1 MEFIMKKNVCF
12 YIFLT
17 LILFLTVKSGY
28 SDGLLESLPVFKNFK
43 SGRVSSYDRT
53 GLNHDF
59 LSDITTGTVTLADI
73 EGPGAITHIWVTIAS
88 REKYHLRKLVLRM
101 YWDGETSPSVESP
114 IGDFFG
120 LGHGRYYHYQSKP
133 ISIGT
138 QNGMN
143 CFWFMPFEKSARVT
157 LTNEG
162 DLPIKC
168 FYYYID
174 YRTYDKGD
182 AGVLER
188 MANMGKFH
196 AQYNQEMPTYIS
208 KDYQILTAVGRGHYV
223 GCNLSVELNQPGWW
237 GEGDDKIY
245 VDGDTSPT
253 LNGTGSEDYFC
264 GAWGYGDPFY
274 SLYFGCPL
282 RGKGSPGALWNVY
295 RYHLEDPIP
304 FTRSINV
311 TIEAL
316 HGGAKTDPGNNYS
329 SVAYWYQSEP
339 HAPFA
344 PLPPVNER
352 LPRGR
357 GETILEVAGAI
368 EAEDLPLLSK
378 TKDDICKTQ
387 DMTSFADL
395 WSKDK
400 QLWFIGEKAG
410 DNFILGFDIAEK
422 GEYYVVGYFTKA
434 NDYGCF
440 DVYLDGKRINKFTLD
455 GYNKRV
461 INSREIKL
469 GRAWLSKGRH
479 RLKFVLTGKN
489 ESSKG
494 FMIGMDC
501 LVFVKVEKEDKT
513 LIVDN
518 RDVASYF
525 TTEGDWNVGS
535 GGEDYADNVHWARKG
550 DGSAKAFW
558 RPEFPQS
565 GKYAVYIWYGA
576 DPVNDHASNAPFIIK
591 HRYGAASFTVNLK
604 TDFGKWNQLG
614 AFYFK
619 KGYSGYVMTDNNANG
634 NVLADAVKFVREGK

>member
-1 MEFIMKKNVCF
+1 MKKTVWLYVSLSF
-12 YIFLT
+12 S
-17 LILFLTVKSGY
+17 LFLIVQPGY
-28 SDGLLESLPVFKNFK
+28 SDGLLESLPVMKNYK
-43 SGRVSSYDRT
+43 AGRVSSYDRT
-53 GLNHDF
+53 GFNHDF
-59 LSDITTGTVTLADI
+59 LSNTTGTVTLAEI
-73 EGPGAITHIWVTIAS
+73 EGPGAITHVWVTIAS

-120 LGHGRYYHYQSKP
+120 LGHGTYYHFQSRP

-138 QNGMN
+138 ENGMN
-143 CFWFMPFEKSARVT
+143 CFWFMPFEKSAKVT

-182 AGVLER
+182 AGVLAQ
-188 MANMGKFH
+188 MGNMGKFH
-196 AQYNQEMPTYIS
+196 AGYRQQMPTHIS
-208 KDYQILTAVGRGHYV
+208 EDYEILSATGRGHYV
-223 GCNLSVELNQPGWW
+223 GCNLSIELNQPGWW

-245 VDGDTSPT
+245 IDGDTSPT

-264 GAWGYGDPFY
+264 GAWGYGDAFY

-282 RGKGSPGALWNVY
+282 RGKGAPGSLWNVY

-316 HGGAKTDPGNNYS
+316 HGGAETDPGNNYS

-352 LPRGR
+352 LPRGG
-357 GETILEVAGAI
+357 GERILEITGAI
-368 EAEDLPLLSK
+368 EAENLPLLSK
-378 TKDDICKTQ
+378 SKDTICKAQ
-387 DMTSFADL
+387 DMSPFPDL

-400 QLWFIGEKAG
+400 QLWFIGKKAG
-410 DNFILGFDIAEK
+410 DNFTLGFDTDEK
-422 GEYYVVGYFTKA
+422 GEYYLEGYFTKA

-440 DVYLDGKRINKFTLD
+440 DVYLDGKRLNKFTID
-455 GYNKRV
+455 GYNSRI
-461 INSREIKL
+461 INSGKIKL
-469 GRAWLSKGRH
+469 GRARLSQGRH
-479 RLKFVLTGKN
+479 QLKFVLTGKSK
-489 ESSKG
+489 SSKG
-494 FMIGMDC
+494 YMIGVDC
-501 LVFVKVEKEDKT
+501 LVFENVEKEDKV
-513 LIVDN
+513 LLVDN

-525 TTEGDWNVGS
+525 TTEGDWIIGS
-535 GGEDYADNVHWARKG
+535 GGQDYAGNVHWAQKG
-550 DGSAKAFW
+550 DGRSKAFW
-558 RPEFPQS
+558 RPEFPRS
-565 GKYAVYIWYGA
+565 GKYTVYIWYGA

-591 HRYGAASFTVNLK
+591 HKKGMDRFTVNLK
-604 TDFGKWNQLG
+604 TNFGKWNPLG
-614 AFYFK
+614 EFYFK
-619 KGYSGYVMTDNNANG
+619 KGYSGYVMTSNDANG
-634 NVLADAVKFVREGK
+634 NVLADAVKFVCEDK